1 VARAVPVGGLVSAG
15 TTVLP
20 VVDTTELGLLANVDE
35 TDILLVQPGIS
46 ASIELDAAPGARYD
60 ATVRTID
67 VLPGQSARG
76 GVSYRVRLVLAGGKY
91 GDGRAAPNPRPGMSA
106 VAHLAVR
113 SATNTV
119 AVPVAAVFNAD
130 GHDTVWVVRDGKAVR
145 VPVTVGVLGQDLV
158 QVVSGLSDGDR
169 VVVHGADRVKSG
181 QQLP

>member
-1 VARAVPVGGLVSAG
+1 
-15 TTVLP
+15 
-20 VVDTTELGLLANVDE
+20 
-35 TDILLVQPGIS
+35 
-46 ASIELDAAPGARYD
+46 
-60 ATVRTID
+60 
-67 VLPGQSARG
+67 
-76 GVSYRVRLVLAGGKY
+76 
-91 GDGRAAPNPRPGMSA
+91 M
-106 VAHLAVR
+106 AHLAVR